1 MKLFVRIFS
10 SVILLITLCTFCLW
24 RNDAVPDLSG
34 LNAYIERAAESAGN
48 LRQFIEK
55 AAGNDWQNTQKP
67 TDSKAKDEYGGCDLS
82 KEPDPEL
89 EAQIC
94 EALTAQKT
102 EIVFRNISQEEMKT
116 AYSSVRLSHPE
127 FFYLD
132 STYECRTTGSTVTL
146 FPRYKYTA
154 DEIKAMRL
162 VYEEKLSE
170 VVSGV
175 PAGADDFEKVLYLH
189 DYFVKNYEYDES
201 LTIRDA
207 YTFFTQKTG
216 VCQAYMLAFIAAAER
231 LGVESVPVTSDAMNH
246 AWNLVRVDGSWYHL
260 DITWDDTG
268 LMPSLT
274 SYAYFL
280 QSNAGLAAY
289 DADKTEGNRHYG
301 WVTAKDA
308 SDIRYDKAIFREA
321 QTPMVKSG
329 GTYYCTAADMEKNN
343 HRRGWIYAGNDP
355 SAMTPLFDITG
366 GYWSAGMTG
375 YWPLCYS
382 GVLVVDRMIYYN
394 SGNTI
399 YKRDL
404 DTNKIVAQEIPS
416 SLSPGESVYGIAE
429 IQHGEIV
436 FLIASGPME
445 IRYRTFTLSTAS

>member
-1 MKLFVRIFS
+1 
-10 SVILLITLCTFCLW
+10 
-24 RNDAVPDLSG
+24 
-34 LNAYIERAAESAGN
+34 
-48 LRQFIEK
+48 
-55 AAGNDWQNTQKP
+55 
-67 TDSKAKDEYGGCDLS
+67 
-82 KEPDPEL
+82 
-89 EAQIC
+89 
-94 EALTAQKT
+94 
-102 EIVFRNISQEEMKT
+102 
-116 AYSSVRLSHPE
+116 
-127 FFYLD
+127 
-132 STYECRTTGSTVTL
+132 
-146 FPRYKYTA
+146 
-154 DEIKAMRL
+154 
-162 VYEEKLSE
+162 
-170 VVSGV
+170 
-175 PAGADDFEKVLYLH
+175 
-189 DYFVKNYEYDES
+189 
-201 LTIRDA
+201 
-207 YTFFTQKTG
+207 
-216 VCQAYMLAFIAAAER
+216 
-231 LGVESVPVTSDAMNH
+231 MNH

-308 SDIRYDKAIFREA
+308 SDTRYDKAIFREA
-321 QTPMVKSG
+321 QTPMVKSD
-329 GTYYCTAADMEKNN
+329 GTYYCTAADMEEKNN
-343 HRRGWIYAGNDP
+343 RRGWIYAGKDP